1 MVTCWR
7 RADILALL
15 CVMLSCVFV
24 AFLYGVQGQVWYL
37 IESIPD
43 VCHLP
48 YFYVLKLQANLHR
61 RFDEKMENARSV
73 SFDIKFTRP

>member
-1 MVTCWR
+1 M
-7 RADILALL
+7 
-15 CVMLSCVFV
+15 
-24 AFLYGVQGQVWYL
+24 WYL

-48 YFYVLKLQANLHR
+48 YFNVLKLQANLHR